1 MLSLSNYNQAGV
13 IEAFTSTSRYLNDLL
28 ILIILISSKW

>member
-13 IEAFTSTSRYLNDLL
+13 IEAFKSLSRYLDDLL
-28 ILIILISSKW
+28 GQGFGQC